1 MDKHLLQIGSQ
12 ALRTAALN
20 EDSKAYILANPVLFQ
35 LFKKAAN
42 RYIGGENLEETIVKV
57 KALDNL
63 KASIEFMGE
72 STRTEQESNNAT
84 KEFIHIC
91 EQIRLQHLNATVSL
105 DLSHIGLAVS
115 KELCLNNLN
124 AICNEASKSGIEII
138 ISAEGTERTDDILE
152 TYKKAI
158 KNYDNLAITLQAY
171 LYRTKDDFAEIRK
184 ETGRIRIVKGAFETA
199 NGLSM
204 SRGEKLDDVYLDY
217 IAQLLAENHKCSI
230 ATHDK
235 KIQSAAK
242 LLIQK
247 HNPSKENYEFESLFG
262 ICNDQLYSLKDEGYQ
277 TKLYFVYGK
286 EWYLYLCNRIAEYPM
301 SIFQALNDVVQ

>member
-1 MDKHLLQIGSQ
+1 MDEHLLQIGSQ

-20 EDSKAYILANPVLFQ
+20 EDSKAYIMANPALFQ

-42 RYIGGENLEETIVKV
+42 RYIGGENLEETIDKV

-72 STRTEQESNNAT
+72 STRTEQESNDAT

-115 KELCLNNLN
+115 KELCLDNLN
-124 AICNEASKSGIEII
+124 AICVEASKSGTEVI
-138 ISAEGTERTDDILE
+138 ISAEGTERTDAILE

-158 KNYDNLAITLQAY
+158 KKYDNLAITLQAY

-199 NGLSM
+199 KGLSM
-204 SRGEKLDDVYLDY
+204 PRGEKLDDVYMDY
-217 IAQLLAENHKCSI
+217 IDQLLLQNHKCSI
-230 ATHDK
+230 ATHDE
-235 KIQSAAK
+235 KIQARAK

-247 HNPSKENYEFESLFG
+247 YKPSKEAYEFESLFG
-262 ICNDQLYSLKDEGYQ
+262 ICNDQLYLLKDEGYQ

-301 SIFQALNDVVQ
+301 SIFQALNDIVK